1 MHFEDAVDEA
11 ALADLI
17 ERARRDDP
25 GALAALIEAY
35 GRRVY
40 GFVYRLTG
48 SRDASEDLMQT
59 TFLRLVRMLP
69 GYVHQGK
76 FDAWLFRIAGNAVR
90 DRARAAT
97 RRDRHF
103 AHSNELASANRAA
116 RDNGDPHARAVSAED
131 GDRLQAALAELEPAD
146 REIVMLRHFS
156 DLSFREIADL
166 LNVPLGTA
174 LSRAHRALGRLRAR
188 LEPSE

>member
-1 MHFEDAVDEA
+1 MHIEDAVDEA

-25 GALAALIEAY
+25 DALRALVDAY
-35 GRRVY
+35 CRRVY

-69 GYVHQGK
+69 SYVHQGK
-76 FDAWLFRIAGNAVR
+76 FEAWLFRIAGNAVR
-90 DRARAAT
+90 DRARSVA
-97 RRDRHF
+97 RRDRHI
-103 AHSNELASANRAA
+103 ASGDFLRSENAKRE
-116 RDNGDPHARAVSAED
+116 NGDPHAHAVSIED

-166 LNVPLGTA
+166 LDVPLGTA
-174 LSRAHRALGRLRAR
+174 LSRAHRALARLRAR
-188 LEPSE
+188 LGPSV